1 MEINT
6 KFHPE
11 FLPDQDE
18 TEKFQ
23 FLRVVGGIFKNIVT
37 TSLSWRL
44 QIDIKG
50 CDMWLVI
57 LFSPQCTHGQKASS
71 L

>member
-37 TSLSWRL
+37 TSLS
-44 QIDIKG
+44 
-50 CDMWLVI
+50 
-57 LFSPQCTHGQKASS
+57 
-71 L
+71 